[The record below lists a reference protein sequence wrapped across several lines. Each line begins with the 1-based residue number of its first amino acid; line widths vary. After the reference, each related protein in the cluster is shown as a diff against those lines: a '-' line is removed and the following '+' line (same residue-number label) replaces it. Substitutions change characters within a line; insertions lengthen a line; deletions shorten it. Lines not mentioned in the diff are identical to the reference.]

1 MRVTRPACHFNPSLG
16 PEVPSLP
23 THRETSSSAHSSWS
37 LECQASPCLAQPF
50 VVQQP
55 GIDPALLSEEGQ
67 TDCQIQKIDH
77 LIEVVCCAASEVL
90 TSPFS
95 APTHSLRGGLDF
107 VTRLKIQG
115 APGSSSDWGSTHCA
129 PTKAPAL

>member
-1 MRVTRPACHFNPSLG
+1 M
-16 PEVPSLP
+16 
-23 THRETSSSAHSSWS
+23 
-37 LECQASPCLAQPF
+37 
-50 VVQQP
+50 VQQP

-95 APTHSLRGGLDF
+95 APTHSLRGGLELCNSFEDS
-107 VTRLKIQG
+107 
-115 APGSSSDWGSTHCA
+115 GSSGQLKRLGEHAVCPHQNPGPVKRLGSNKSKDA
-129 PTKAPAL
+129 RFELSS